1 MRAFAILIG
10 LIATLAGSYAGYTV
24 MRAVGPDNETGNFG
38 FGDAALSPPG
48 GGTLLQSK
56 NFPLVVQA
64 LERELGSDGGV
75 TYLNVEIASATGTGK
90 RSDGREVSVQID
102 ASGRS
107 RANETGGD
115 DNLTATLPV
124 SKLDPAA
131 IDTMIKAAR
140 KETGVPVESLR
151 LQGSSREWTVEM
163 LRGEPDSFLANLD
176 GGGLRLSGEE
186 NPEPIGGSPDSLL
199 RAKNL
204 QKVLDAAAKEGDDLL
219 DIDVRPDRVSLA
231 LKSGGRQVQLS
242 YGYDG
247 QLTGR
252 DVAALSGN
260 EPTMKLSQIDAK
272 AIERMAK
279 HPKVKQLGNI
289 QYVLLRPRSVF
300 TDKLGLATYLAKG
313 MDPTYVSA
321 DLHGRHIT
329 WPGKG

>member
-56 NFPLVVQA
+56 NFPLVVKA

-131 IDTMIKAAR
+131 IDTMIQAAR
-140 KETGVPVESLR
+140 KETGVPVEELR

-163 LRGEPDSFLANLD
+163 LRGTPDSFIANLD

-186 NPEPIGGSPDSLL
+186 NPEPIGASEDSLL

-204 QKVLDAAAKEGDDLL
+204 QQVLDAAAKEGDQLI
-219 DIDVRPDRVSLA
+219 DIDVRPDRVSVQ
-231 LKSGGRQVQLS
+231 LKSGETRQLQLS
-242 YGYDG
+242 YGYDA

-252 DVAALSGN
+252 EIAALGADLPSI
-260 EPTMKLSQIDAK
+260 KLSRFDPK
-272 AIERMAK
+272 AIERIAK
-279 HPKVKQLGNI
+279 SKKVKDLGNI
-289 QYVLLRPRSVF
+289 QYVLLRPQTVF
-300 TDKLGLATYLAKG
+300 TEELGLATYLAKG
-313 MDPTYVSA
+313 MDPTYVSS

-329 WPGKG
+329 G